1 MKKVLL
7 LGLSLS
13 LLVALTACG
22 QDAQTDAQ
30 STEPTSGS
38 TVVESSERTE
48 PAKPVEITELLG
60 EMAYGDLTE
69 EQLALFEETG
79 KVGIEDIKSYAIT
92 MDLMEMNQDDLIKG
106 YIEMNKLTSNGVELF
121 HEWKAKTNY
130 YSQFEKDIL
139 TDNMRNENGTSILDE
154 QKPDVQTPSENN
166 NNNQKPVTPP
176 VTPDPGEY
184 TPPVTPNKPVK
195 TPEQVE
201 QQKPSNNNDSGIPL
215 TPEEIREAFE
225 GMTDGSDGSSTF
237 DDSTHGYDVEG
248 W

>member
-1 MKKVLL
+1 MKTRWMIIVSLVGMML
-7 LGLSLS
+7 LGG
-13 LLVALTACG
+13 CG
-22 QDAQTDAQ
+22 SKIVEQAEEPKVTEQIEVSEPAEV
-30 STEPTSGS
+30 TEP
-38 TVVESSERTE
+38 
-48 PAKPVEITELLG
+48 LG
-60 EMAYGDLTE
+60 EIAYEELTQA
-69 EQLALFEETG
+69 QLEIFES
-79 KVGIEDIKSYAIT
+79 VGAIGVEDIKSYAIT
-92 MDLMEMNQDDLIKG
+92 MDFMETNQDDLIKG
-106 YIEMNKLTSNGVELF
+106 YIEMNKLPSNGVALF
-121 HEWKAKTNY
+121 QEWKAKTDY

-195 TPEQVE
+195 TPEQIE